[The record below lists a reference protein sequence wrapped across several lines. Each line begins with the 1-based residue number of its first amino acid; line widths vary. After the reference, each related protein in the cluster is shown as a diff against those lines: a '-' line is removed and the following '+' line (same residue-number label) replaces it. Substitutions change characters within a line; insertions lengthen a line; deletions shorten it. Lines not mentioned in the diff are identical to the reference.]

1 VKVDG
6 IRYQVGSSVAQTG
19 VRILVEA
26 GIRRVY
32 AVVGESFLELL
43 DALQAESKISVVAAR
58 HDTGAS
64 FMAEADGKL
73 TERPA
78 VVLASRGPG
87 AASLAIGVQTA
98 YQDET
103 PMVVL
108 LETPASNPVPAGGLL
123 AVDLTAMFK
132 PLAKWS
138 GYTENPDEVPGLLV
152 EALNNAR
159 SGRPGPAVL
168 AVPSDAWGV
177 PFDSAKPIASVGP
190 VATGSLGMAADAV
203 AQLVDESRYPVVIV
217 GGRARSARDELI
229 AAADELALPV
239 YNAFRRQD
247 AFPENHARYAGHL
260 GLGIPERQLDALERA
275 DLVLA
280 LGTQLDEVTTQSYRY
295 PTLAQTLVMVGTG
308 LGETR
313 KRGLT
318 FRVESEVE
326 PFLRELRAIAKPRPR
341 RASAANAVVHTF
353 MTPPDTSRNV
363 RVHPVDVIRTLRRL
377 APEDTIVTS
386 DAGNFAQFMHR
397 YWCFTAPRSQLGP
410 SNAATGYAVPAAV
423 AAKLAEPRRTVVAMV
438 GDAGT
443 LMTGQE
449 IETAVRHRVPIIV
462 VVFQN
467 GLHGAFAM
475 HQAKAHRRLS
485 GVSIDLVDF
494 ALWARGLGA
503 AGYTVDDREE
513 LEGIVASALVRQ
525 RPCVI
530 DVRTDPDVVTPE
542 IRLSALLAATPPE
555 PPVE

>member
-1 VKVDG
+1 
-6 IRYQVGSSVAQTG
+6 VGSSVAQTG

-32 AVVGESFLELL
+32 AVLGESFLELL
-43 DALQAESKISVVAAR
+43 DALQMESAINVISAR

-73 TERPA
+73 TEHPA

-87 AASLAIGVQTA
+87 AANLAIGVQTA

-108 LETPASNPVPAGGLL
+108 LETPASTPIATGGLP
-123 AVDLTAMFK
+123 AVDLRAMFK

-152 EALNNAR
+152 EALNACR
-159 SGRPGPAVL
+159 FGRPGPAVL

-177 PFDSAKPIASVGP
+177 PYDSAKPIAEVLTP
-190 VATGSLGMAADAV
+190 VTGALGMAADSV
-203 AQLVDESRYPVVIV
+203 AQLIDDARYPVVIV
-217 GGRARSARDELI
+217 GGRARSAREELI
-229 AAADELALPV
+229 LTAEELALPV

-295 PTLAQTLVMVGTG
+295 PTPTQTLVMVGTG

-326 PFLRELRAIAKPRPR
+326 PFLRELRTIARPRPR
-341 RASAANAVVHTF
+341 RASAANAAVHTF
-353 MTPPDTSRNV
+353 MTPPDTSHNA

-410 SNAATGYAVPAAV
+410 SNAAMGYAVPAAV

-438 GDAGT
+438 GDGGT

-449 IETAVRHRVPIIV
+449 IETAVRYRAPIIV

-467 GLHGAFAM
+467 GVHGGLAM
-475 HQAKAHRRLS
+475 HQAKARGRLS
-485 GVSIDLVDF
+485 GVAVELVDF
-494 ALWARGLGA
+494 ATWARGLGA
-503 AGYTVDDREE
+503 AGYTVEGRDE
-513 LEGIVASALVRQ
+513 LEAIIASALVRQ

-530 DVRTDPDVVTPE
+530 DVRTDPDVVTPD
-542 IRLSALLAATPPE
+542 IRLSGLLAAARQLPI
-555 PPVE
+555 VE

>member
-1 VKVDG
+1 
-6 IRYQVGSSVAQTG
+6 

-32 AVVGESFLELL
+32 TVLGESFLELIE
-43 DALQAESKISVVAAR
+43 ALHTEKAISLVSAR

-73 TERPA
+73 TEQPA

-87 AASLAIGVQTA
+87 AANVAIGVQTA

-108 LETPASNPVPAGGLL
+108 LETPATIPVATGGLP
-123 AVDLTAMFK
+123 AVDLRAMYK

-138 GYTENPDEVPGLLV
+138 GYTEDPDEVPGLLA
-152 EALNNAR
+152 EAVNNAR
-159 SGRPGPAVL
+159 LGRPGPAVL

-177 PFDSAKPIASVGP
+177 PFDSAKPVVSVRP
-190 VATGSLGMAADAV
+190 EATGALGMAAGAV
-203 AQLVDESRYPVVIV
+203 AQLVDEARYPVVIV

-229 AAADELALPV
+229 AAADEIGLSV
-239 YNAFRRQD
+239 YSAFRRQD

-260 GLGIPERQLDALERA
+260 GLRIPAMQLDALERA

-295 PTLAQTLVMVGTG
+295 PTPTQTLVMVGTG
-308 LGETR
+308 LDEPR
-313 KRGLT
+313 RRGLT
-318 FRVESEVE
+318 FRVDSEVE
-326 PFLRELRAIAKPRPR
+326 PFLRELRVIAKPRAR
-341 RASAANAVVHTF
+341 RVSAANAAVHTF
-353 MTPPDTSRNV
+353 MTPPDTSKNV
-363 RVHPVDVIRTLRRL
+363 QVHPVDVIRTLRRL

-386 DAGNFAQFMHR
+386 DAGNFAEFMHR

-410 SNAATGYAVPAAV
+410 SNAATGYAVPAAI

-438 GDAGT
+438 GDSGT

-449 IETAVRHRVPIIV
+449 IETAVRYRAPVIV

-467 GLHGAFAM
+467 GVHGAFAM
-475 HQAKAHRRLS
+475 HQARTHGRLS
-485 GVSIDLVDF
+485 GVSVDLVDF
-494 ALWARGLGA
+494 AAWARGLGA
-503 AGYTVDDREE
+503 AGYTVDGREE
-513 LEGIVASALVRQ
+513 LEGVIASALVRQ

-530 DVRTDPDVVTPE
+530 DVRTDPDVVTPD
-542 IRLSALLAATPPE
+542 IRLSSLLAAARATSTK
-555 PPVE
+555 

>member
-1 VKVDG
+1 
-6 IRYQVGSSVAQTG
+6 

-32 AVVGESFLELL
+32 TVLGESFLELI
-43 DALQAESKISVVAAR
+43 DALHAEKAISVVSAR

-73 TERPA
+73 TEQPA

-87 AASLAIGVQTA
+87 AANVAIGVQTA

-108 LETPASNPVPAGGLL
+108 LETPATIPVATGGLP
-123 AVDLTAMFK
+123 AVDLRAMYK

-138 GYTENPDEVPGLLV
+138 GYTEDPDEVPGLLA
-152 EALNNAR
+152 EAVNNAR
-159 SGRPGPAVL
+159 LGRPGPAVL

-177 PFDSAKPIASVGP
+177 PFDSAKPVASVRP
-190 VATGSLGMAADAV
+190 EATGALGMAAGAV
-203 AQLVDESRYPVVIV
+203 AQLVDEARYPVVIV

-229 AAADELALPV
+229 GAADEIGLSV
-239 YNAFRRQD
+239 YSAFRRQD

-260 GLGIPERQLDALERA
+260 GLGIPAMQLDALERA

-295 PTLAQTLVMVGTG
+295 PTPAQTLVMVGTG
-308 LGETR
+308 LDETR
-313 KRGLT
+313 RRGLT
-318 FRVESEVE
+318 FRVDSEVE
-326 PFLRELRAIAKPRPR
+326 PFLRELRAIAKPRSR
-341 RASAANAVVHTF
+341 RVSAANAAVHTF
-353 MTPPDTSRNV
+353 MTPPDTSKNV

-410 SNAATGYAVPAAV
+410 SNAAMGYAVPAAI

-438 GDAGT
+438 GDSGT

-449 IETAVRHRVPIIV
+449 IETAVRYRAPVIV

-467 GLHGAFAM
+467 GVHGAFAM
-475 HQAKAHRRLS
+475 HQARAHRRLS
-485 GVSIDLVDF
+485 GVLVDLVDF
-494 ALWARGLGA
+494 AAWARGLGA
-503 AGYTVDDREE
+503 AGYTVDGREE
-513 LEGIVASALVRQ
+513 LEGVIASALVRQ

-530 DVRTDPDVVTPE
+530 DVRTDPDVVTPD
-542 IRLSALLAATPPE
+542 IRLSSLLAATRPHPPSE
-555 PPVE
+555 

>member
-1 VKVDG
+1 
-6 IRYQVGSSVAQTG
+6 
-19 VRILVEA
+19 VRILTEA
-26 GIRRVY
+26 RVRRIY

-43 DALQAESKISVVAAR
+43 DALQREREITLVSAR
-58 HDTGAS
+58 HDAGAA
-64 FMAEADGKL
+64 FMAEAEGKL

-78 VVLASRGPG
+78 VLLASRGPS

-108 LETPASNPVPAGGLL
+108 LETPATEPLPSSSGELPTS
-123 AVDLTAMFK
+123 DLTAMFESI
-132 PLAKWS
+132 AKS
-138 GYTENPDEVPGLLV
+138 TMRVTDPDSLPGLLAHSLTTSQ
-152 EALNNAR
+152 E
-159 SGRPGPAVL
+159 GRPGPVVL
-168 AVPSDAWGV
+168 GV
-177 PFDSAKPIASVGP
+177 PCDIWGMPYDAAKPMARVRPPASG
-190 VATGSLGMAADAV
+190 TLGRSADAV
-203 AQLVDESRYPVVIV
+203 AQLVDEAKYPVVIV

-229 AAADELALPV
+229 AVADELALPV

-260 GLGIPERQLDALERA
+260 GLGIPARQLDALERA

-280 LGTQLDEVTTQSYRY
+280 LGTQLDEVTTQAYRY
-295 PTLAQTLVMVGTG
+295 PTAQQTLVMVGTG
-308 LGETR
+308 IDVSPKR
-313 KRGLT
+313 RGLT
-318 FRVESEVE
+318 FRVDSEVE
-326 PFLRELRAIAKPRPR
+326 PFLRELREVASPRAR
-341 RASAANAVVHTF
+341 RASAANAAVHTF
-353 MTPPDTSRNV
+353 MTPPDTSGNT
-363 RVHPVDVIRTLRRL
+363 RVHPVDVVRALRKL

-410 SNAATGYAVPAAV
+410 SNAAMGYAVPAAV

-449 IETAVRHRVPIIV
+449 IETAVRYRAPVMV

-467 GLHGAFAM
+467 GVHGPLAM
-475 HQAKAHRRLS
+475 HQARTYGRLT
-485 GVSIDLVDF
+485 GVSIPLTDF
-494 ALWARGLGA
+494 ASWARGLGA

-513 LEGIVASALVRQ
+513 LEPIIASALVRQ

-530 DVRTDPDVVTPE
+530 DVRTDPDVVTPDVR
-542 IRLSALLAATPPE
+542 ISALLGQARPQPPAQ
-555 PPVE
+555 

>member
-1 VKVDG
+1 
-6 IRYQVGSSVAQTG
+6 
-19 VRILVEA
+19 VRILTEA
-26 GIRRVY
+26 RVRRVY

-43 DALQAESKISVVAAR
+43 DALQREREITLVSAR
-58 HDTGAS
+58 HDAGAA
-64 FMAEADGKL
+64 FMAEAEGKL

-78 VVLASRGPG
+78 VLLASRGPS

-108 LETPASNPVPAGGLL
+108 LETPATEPMPSSSGELPTS
-123 AVDLTAMFK
+123 DLTAMFESI
-132 PLAKWS
+132 AKS
-138 GYTENPDEVPGLLV
+138 TMRVTDPDSLPGLLAHSLTTSQ
-152 EALNNAR
+152 E
-159 SGRPGPAVL
+159 GRPGPVVL
-168 AVPSDAWGV
+168 GV
-177 PFDSAKPIASVGP
+177 PCHIWGMPYDAAKPMARVRPPASG
-190 VATGSLGMAADAV
+190 TLGRSADAV
-203 AQLVDESRYPVVIV
+203 AQLVDEAKYPVVIV

-229 AAADELALPV
+229 AVADELALPV

-260 GLGIPERQLDALERA
+260 GLGIPARQLDALERA

-280 LGTQLDEVTTQSYRY
+280 LGTQLDEVTTQAYRY
-295 PTLAQTLVMVGTG
+295 PSAQQTLVMVGTG
-308 LGETR
+308 IDVSPKR
-313 KRGLT
+313 RGLT
-318 FRVESEVE
+318 FRVDSEVE
-326 PFLRELRAIAKPRPR
+326 PFLRELREVASPRAR
-341 RASAANAVVHTF
+341 RASAANAAVHTF
-353 MTPPDTSRNV
+353 MTPPDTSGNT
-363 RVHPVDVIRTLRRL
+363 RVHPVDVVRALRKL

-410 SNAATGYAVPAAV
+410 SNAAMGYAVPAAV

-449 IETAVRHRVPIIV
+449 IETAVRYRAPVMV

-467 GLHGAFAM
+467 GVHGPLAM
-475 HQAKAHRRLS
+475 HQARTYGRLT
-485 GVSIDLVDF
+485 GVSIPLTDF
-494 ALWARGLGA
+494 ASWARGLGA

-513 LEGIVASALVRQ
+513 LEPIIASALVRQ

-530 DVRTDPDVVTPE
+530 DVRTDPDVVTPDVR
-542 IRLSALLAATPPE
+542 ISALLGQARPQPPAQ
-555 PPVE
+555 

>member
-1 VKVDG
+1 V
-6 IRYQVGSSVAQTG
+6 
-19 VRILVEA
+19 L
-26 GIRRVY
+26 
-32 AVVGESFLELL
+32 GESFLELL
-43 DALQAESKISVVAAR
+43 DALQTEKAIRVVSAR

-73 TERPA
+73 TEQPA

-87 AASLAIGVQTA
+87 AANLAIGVQTA

-108 LETPASNPVPAGGLL
+108 LETPATTPIDTVGLPVADIP
-123 AVDLTAMFK
+123 AMFK

-138 GYTENPDEVPGLLV
+138 RYTENPDEVPGLLV

-159 SGRPGPAVL
+159 FGRPGPAVL
-168 AVPSDAWGV
+168 AVPSDAWGA
-177 PFDSAKPIASVGP
+177 PFDSAKPIASVRP
-190 VATGSLGMAADAV
+190 VVTGALGMAADAV
-203 AQLVDESRYPVVIV
+203 AQLVGEARYPVVIV

-229 AAADELALPV
+229 AVADELGLSV

-260 GLGIPERQLDALERA
+260 GLGIPAMQLDALDRA

-295 PTLAQTLVMVGTG
+295 PTPTQTLVMVGTG

-313 KRGLT
+313 RRGLT
-318 FRVESEVE
+318 FRVDSEVE
-326 PFLRELRAIAKPRPR
+326 PFLRELRKIAKPRSR
-341 RASAANAVVHTF
+341 RVSAANAAVHTF
-353 MTPPDTSRNV
+353 MTPPDTSNSV
-363 RVHPVDVIRTLRRL
+363 QVHPVDVIRTLRRL

-410 SNAATGYAVPAAV
+410 SNAAMGYAVPAAV
-423 AAKLAEPRRTVVAMV
+423 AAKLAEPRRTVIAMV
-438 GDAGT
+438 GDRGT
-443 LMTGQE
+443 LMTGHE
-449 IETAVRHRVPIIV
+449 IETAVRYRAPIIV
-462 VVFQN
+462 IVFQN
-467 GLHGAFAM
+467 ALHGALAM
-475 HQAKAHRRLS
+475 HQARTHGRLS

-494 ALWARGLGA
+494 ASWARGLGA

-513 LEGIVASALVRQ
+513 LEGIIASALVRQ

-530 DVRTDPDVVTPE
+530 DVRTDPDVVTPD
-542 IRLSALLAATPPE
+542 IRLSALLTAAR
-555 PPVE
+555 PVPARE

>member
-1 VKVDG
+1 M
-6 IRYQVGSSVAQTG
+6 
-19 VRILVEA
+19 RILVEA

-32 AVVGESFLELL
+32 AVLGESFLELL
-43 DALQAESKISVVAAR
+43 DVLQSEKGITVVSAR
-58 HDTGAS
+58 HDSGAS

-87 AASLAIGVQTA
+87 AANVAIGVQTA

-103 PMVVL
+103 PMLVL
-108 LETPASNPVPAGGLL
+108 LETPATNPMPTGGLP
-123 AVDLTAMFK
+123 AVDLREMFK
-132 PLAKWS
+132 PLAKWF
-138 GYTENPDEVPGLLV
+138 GYTDNPDEVPGLLV
-152 EALNNAR
+152 EALSNVR

-177 PFDSAKPIASVGP
+177 PFDSAKPVARVRP
-190 VATGSLGMAADAV
+190 VVTGALGMAADAV
-203 AQLVDESRYPVVIV
+203 AQLVNESRYPVVIV
-217 GGRARSARDELI
+217 GGRARSARNELI
-229 AAADELALPV
+229 AVADELGFSV

-260 GLGIPERQLDALERA
+260 GLGIPAMQLDALDRA

-295 PTLAQTLVMVGTG
+295 PTPAQTLVMVGTG

-318 FRVESEVE
+318 FRVDSEVE
-326 PFLRELRAIAKPRPR
+326 PFLRELRAIAKPRVR
-341 RASAANAVVHTF
+341 RASAANAAVHTF
-353 MTPPDTSRNV
+353 MTPPDTSHND
-363 RVHPVDVIRTLRRL
+363 RVHPADVVRILRKL

-410 SNAATGYAVPAAV
+410 SNAAMGYAVPAAV
-423 AAKLAEPRRTVVAMV
+423 AAKLAEPRRNVVAMV
-438 GDAGT
+438 GDGGT

-449 IETAVRHRVPIIV
+449 IETAVRYHAPIIV

-475 HQAKAHRRLS
+475 YQAKARGRLS
-485 GVSIDLVDF
+485 GVSLELVDF
-494 ALWARGLGA
+494 AAWARGLGA
-503 AGYTVDDREE
+503 AGYTVDDRGE
-513 LEGIVASALVRQ
+513 LEGIVRSALVRQ

-530 DVRTDPDVVTPE
+530 DVRIDPDVVTPD
-542 IRLSALLAATPPE
+542 IRLSTLLKANRPAAYKE
-555 PPVE
+555 